1 MIKDVEGKATIIGIV
16 SWGLKGCPVGRPGV
30 YTNVAKFSN
39 WIEKIISD
47 TNITTTT
54 STTTMSPATS
64 NNSTTPSIPPSPPP
78 PFLDQ
83 QCANFSTTITQAKCI
98 GCDPAKRGQ
107 YPWQAELRI
116 NSSFVCGG
124 VLISSKMV
132 LTAAHCVTIRKG
144 PTDTVVLGQIDRSVE
159 EPEKVITKGNNTVS

>member
-16 SWGLKGCPVGRPGV
+16 SWGLKGCPVGRPAV

-47 TNITTTT
+47 TNIVTTT
-54 STTTMSPATS
+54 STTTISPATS
-64 NNSTTPSIPPSPPP
+64 ESTTPSIPPSPPP

-107 YPWQAELRI
+107 YPWQAELRF
-116 NSSFVCGG
+116 NSSFACGG
-124 VLISSKMV
+124 VLISSKLV
-132 LTAAHCVTIRKG
+132 LTAAHCM
-144 PTDTVVLGQIDRSVE
+144 PSDTVVLGQIDRSVE
-159 EPEKVITKGNNTVS
+159 EAEKVIVKGNNTIS

>member
-1 MIKDVEGKATIIGIV
+1 MEGKATIIGIV
-16 SWGLKGCPVGRPGV
+16 SWGLKGCPVGRPAV
-30 YTNVAKFSN
+30 YTNVAKFFN

-47 TNITTTT
+47 TNIVTTT
-54 STTTMSPATS
+54 STTTISPATS
-64 NNSTTPSIPPSPPP
+64 ESTTPSIPPSPPP

-124 VLISSKMV
+124 VLISSKLV

-159 EPEKVITKGNNTVS
+159 EPEKVITKGNNADRVHNL

>member
-1 MIKDVEGKATIIGIV
+1 MAGKATIIGIV
-16 SWGLKGCPVGRPGV
+16 SWGKSRCPVGRPAV

-39 WIEKIISD
+39 WIEEIISD
-47 TNITTTT
+47 TNITT
-54 STTTMSPATS
+54 STTKKSSAAS
-64 NNSTTPSIPPSPPP
+64 NNSSTATSETTTPSIQPSPS

-83 QCANFSTTITQAKCI
+83 QCANFSTTITETKCI

-124 VLISSKMV
+124 VLISSKLV